1 VALPVLPPPYT
12 LVLVDR
18 ERDPLAHARAHAAR
32 AVEDGLLVLADRT
45 DRLAL
50 ALLLEPDR
58 PRAATLETLYV
69 LANAAADTLAA
80 HLPPLLPVGLG
91 WPGRLLVDG
100 AEVGRLRLAV
110 ADGVTEAP
118 PAWLVLGLEL
128 RLAAGPEEPGRDPG
142 RAALEEIAGDVPGSV
157 ELAESLSRHFLS
169 WLERLEQEGPGPLRA
184 AWNAR
189 CHERGRATRL
199 TLDGHEASGTLVGL
213 DGTGALRLGG
223 HRLPLEAALGALA

>member
-1 VALPVLPPPYT
+1 MALPVLPPPYT

-32 AVEDGLLVLADRT
+32 GVEDGLLVLADRA

-58 PRAATLETLYV
+58 PRAATLETLYL
-69 LANAAADTLAA
+69 LANAAADMLAT

-110 ADGVTEAP
+110 ADGAPEAP
-118 PAWLVLGLEL
+118 PAWLVLGLDL
-128 RLAAGPEEPGRDPG
+128 ALAAGPDEPGRDPE
-142 RAALEEIAGDVPGSV
+142 RAALEELAGEAPDPV
-157 ELAESLSRHFLS
+157 ELTESLSRHLLS
-169 WLERLEQEGPGPLRA
+169 WLERLEREGPGPLRA

-189 CHERGRATRL
+189 CHGRGRPAKL
-199 TLDGHEASGTLVGL
+199 ALDGRALEGTLVGI
-213 DGTGALRLGG
+213 DASGALRLGT
-223 HRLPLEAALGALA
+223 HRLPLEAALGALG